1 MKVNYVMLVFGLLL
15 GFLTAYSFYASGMEI
30 ARTVFVGIMSLLYFE
45 AFLAFS
51 FPDNPRGSML
61 MKVTG
66 VSSFVVLVVLNI
78 ILSVADA
85 GNTLFFI
92 LNSFMFIIS
101 ALVIYKLVSIKL

>member
-1 MKVNYVMLVFGLLL
+1 MKINYVMSVFGLLL
-15 GFLTAYSFYASGMEI
+15 GFLTAYSFHASGMEM

-45 AFLAFS
+45 SFLAFS
-51 FPDNPRGSML
+51 FPENPRGSML

-85 GNTLFFI
+85 GNTLFYI
-92 LNSFMFIIS
+92 LNSFMFVLS
-101 ALVIYKLVSIKL
+101 ALVIYKLVSTKL

>member
-30 ARTVFVGIMSLLYFE
+30 ARTVFIGIMSLLYFE
-45 AFLAFS
+45 S
-51 FPDNPRGSML
+51 FMAVSLPENPRSSVL

-66 VSSFVVLVVLNI
+66 ITSLVVLIVLNI

-85 GNTLFFI
+85 GNTLFYI
-92 LNSFMFIIS
+92 LNSFMFVIS
-101 ALVIYKLVSIKL
+101 ALVIYKLVSAKL